1 MPGIVCDGLFER
13 ILRSC
18 SEELEKCA
26 DVAVNDEALQSVCAT
41 LQLEEVKE
49 VGSSVLRLPL
59 QFDDTASEVNFLAIL
74 HLLSFGS
81 GYEPLLQDMCK
92 IGSQECMQF
101 GTLGMYISGNKLD
114 VEFLER
120 FSDLQVNNFFRIPTH
135 EDVPSE
141 MHPAIQISRPGERR
155 EHFACTACIAL
166 ARACQVKK
174 LCGAGPLMPLARS
187 IREQLQDAA
196 QRSREKGFGS
206 VGECVMSILND
217 AATAGEAVEALGETY
232 PGFKDCDAAGA
243 CFYSK
248 AQALVAGLIQR
259 FAGEDRDC
267 FDFPVW
273 IHGAICYL

>member
-141 MHPAIQISRPGERR
+141 MHPAIQISRPG
-155 EHFACTACIAL
+155 
-166 ARACQVKK
+166 
-174 LCGAGPLMPLARS
+174 PLMPLARS